1 MRDRVNSTA
10 SAYDFLNVRYPL
22 MEELRKRFHPDDE
35 DGQLIDDKYNSDE
48 EYNFLLGHAM
58 FIKAISKTVDGKTYR
73 YTNWDDIEKIIT
85 TSLSVHDS
93 GALMRLIND
102 VGMKTYNPVQFYI
115 EDVTCDKCGRHDD
128 RIMIPDIAQ
137 SLLFQLSQRL
147 SSMEISLTEMEQN

>member
-1 MRDRVNSTA
+1 
-10 SAYDFLNVRYPL
+10 
-22 MEELRKRFHPDDE
+22 
-35 DGQLIDDKYNSDE
+35 
-48 EYNFLLGHAM
+48 
-58 FIKAISKTVDGKTYR
+58 VDGKTFR
-73 YTNWDDIEKIIT
+73 YTYWEDIEKIIT
-85 TSLSVHDS
+85 TALSVHDS

-147 SSMEISLTEMEQN
+147 SSMEINLTEMEQN